1 MRRSDSHDPEL
12 QPRPRGGQRADASAR
27 LSLRHSLAR
36 LVLSAR
42 AKRSWSQAQ
51 LAERAATTQ
60 ARISD
65 IENGLGNL
73 RLDTLERVA
82 DALGLALMMQG
93 RASAQSARGPVVVK
107 RSLRGQDAQAPFS
120 RSSPARRVA
129 MMWQLAVDAWSF
141 KGEAVGESRLQRDV
155 VRVLR
160 GGR

>member
-1 MRRSDSHDPEL
+1 MRLGDSHDPEL
-12 QPRPRGGQRADASAR
+12 EPRPRSGQRADASTR

-65 IENGLGNL
+65 MENGLGNL

-82 DALGLALMMQG
+82 EALGLALMVQS
-93 RASAQSARGPVVVK
+93 RASAQRARVPVVLR
-107 RSLRGQDAQAPFS
+107 RSLHECDARLRLP
-120 RSSPARRVA
+120 RSTPARRVA

-160 GGR
+160 GRR